1 MPKFGTKM
9 SCLSI
14 FGLEYESNIVIFDIQ
29 HTRICLIAKFS
40 EKMKMP
46 NVGTKNTLFGYF

>member
-1 MPKFGTKM
+1 M

-14 FGLEYESNIVIFDIQ
+14 FELEYENNIVIFDIQ
-29 HTRICLIAKFS
+29 HTRICLIAKFR